1 MCKDGFDS
9 VYTHGGADLING
21 EFIIYNPVQYNI

>member
-9 VYTHGGADLING
+9 VYAHCGADLRND